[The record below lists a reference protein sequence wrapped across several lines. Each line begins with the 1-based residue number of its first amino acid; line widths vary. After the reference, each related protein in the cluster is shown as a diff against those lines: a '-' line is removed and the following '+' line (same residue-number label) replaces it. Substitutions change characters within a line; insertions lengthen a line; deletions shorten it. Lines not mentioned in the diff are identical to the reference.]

1 MRAYVHACV
10 HVCVWVIP
18 FLRLLFIFAA
28 STKEVDDNCYQEKLC
43 ELQDEV
49 AKTIPKVSSVK
60 RLMVGTFGGRREW
73 ILKDEPSVA
82 EVLAVFPLRQSSR
95 VSASYRMAPC
105 KVIHM

>member
-1 MRAYVHACV
+1 M
-10 HVCVWVIP
+10 
-18 FLRLLFIFAA
+18 LLNLAA

-49 AKTIPKVSSVK
+49 AKTNPKVSRVK

-82 EVLAVFPLRQSSR
+82 EVLGVFPLRQSSR
-95 VSASYRMAPC
+95 VSATL
-105 KVIHM
+105 